1 MTPMQIIAAATKNAA
16 HVCNLE
22 NVIGT
27 LEKGKSADLLV
38 VDGNPLENIEVLSK
52 TRMVINRGE
61 LIFERKKS
69 ATGRRESSSLVPSGR
84 APFRHN

>member
-1 MTPMQIIAAATKNAA
+1 MTPIQIIVAATNNAA

-22 NVIGT
+22 NVVGT

-38 VDGNPLENIEVLSK
+38 VDGNSLENIEVLSK

-69 ATGRRESSSLVPSGR
+69 TTGRKRIIESP
-84 APFRHN
+84 PFRQSAI

>member
-1 MTPMQIIAAATKNAA
+1 MTPIQIIVAATNNAA

-22 NVIGT
+22 NVVGT

-38 VDGNPLENIEVLSK
+38 VDGNSLENIEVLSK

-69 ATGRRESSSLVPSGR
+69 TTGRRESSSLLPSGR

>member
-1 MTPMQIIAAATKNAA
+1 MQIIVAATKNAA

-52 TRMVINRGE
+52 TRMVINRGV
-61 LIFERKKS
+61 LIFERKK
-69 ATGRRESSSLVPSGR
+69 
-84 APFRHN
+84 